1 MEEKKIYVI
10 SDDYYEGLDKLVKL
24 TDAQARAIDW
34 VFSYFEDMR
43 CRYGISKIEE
53 LKDIDEP

>member
-1 MEEKKIYVI
+1 MEEKEIYVV
-10 SDDYYEGLDKLVKL
+10 SDYDEGLDKLVKL